1 MKTKYFLYARKSTE
15 DEERQVMSIEAQL
28 VELEEYAKREKL
40 EITERFIESKSAKK
54 PGREVFNKMM
64 TKINESKDSLG
75 LLAWHPDRLARNSVD
90 GGQII
95 YLIDTGKL
103 VSLRFPTFWFE
114 PTPQGL
120 FMLQVAF
127 GQSKYYSDNLS
138 ENVKRGMRQKL
149 RRGEWTGLAP
159 LGYVNNAKT
168 RNIEPES
175 TKARVISKAFEE
187 FAQGRHTLESL
198 AERLKFLGVASKKG
212 KRLCKAVIKHMLSNP
227 IYTGIIVHN
236 GETYEGKFQPIV
248 SRATF
253 EIVQSILKDR
263 AKPRKSKH
271 SHNFPFVGLL
281 RCGECDAAVTAQY
294 AHGNGGTYRYYRC
307 TKRLGPCSQRYLRED
322 LLATQLKVEL
332 SKVALCQDWT
342 EKIRIQV
349 DIWEKEQNQSSQT
362 FAQNLE
368 VKIKETDEKL
378 DKLVNAFLDGTIEK
392 ETYLIK
398 KDELVRTKTEL
409 LDRKRDFGRKG
420 NLWIEPLR
428 DWINAACH
436 AEKLASS
443 KDFYEI
449 KSLVEKIGTNHRLL
463 DRKILLDFKKP
474 FDLIPYYKRT
484 YDEKCLA
491 QKDLRNPCLSAKT
504 SQSQIWSGRPD
515 SNRGLLA
522 PEASALAKLSHAP
535 NIPEILD

>member
-28 VELEEYAKREKL
+28 VELEECAKREKL
-40 EITERFIESKSAKK
+40 EIVERFIESKSAKK

-198 AERLKFLGVASKKG
+198 AERLKFLGVASKRG
-212 KRLCKAVIKHMLSNP
+212 KRLCKAVVKHMLSNP
-227 IYTGIIVHN
+227 IYTGLIVHN
-236 GETYEGKFQPIV
+236 GETYEGKFLPIV
-248 SRATF
+248 SLTTF
-253 EIVQSILKDR
+253 EMVQSILKDR

-491 QKDLRNPCLSAKT
+491 QKDLRNPSLSAKN
-504 SQSQIWSGRPD
+504 SQSQIWSQ
-515 SNRGLLA
+515 LLNA
-522 PEASALAKLSHAP
+522 ARTYFENLI
-535 NIPEILD
+535 NET

>member
-1 MKTKYFLYARKSTE
+1 MMKTKYFLYARKSTE

-28 VELEEYAKREKL
+28 TELEEFAKREKL
-40 EITERFIESKSAKK
+40 EISERFIESKSAKK
-54 PGREVFNKMM
+54 PGREIFNAMIA
-64 TKINESKDSLG
+64 KINESKEPFG

-159 LGYVNNAKT
+159 LGYMNNAKT
-168 RNIEPES
+168 RNIEPDS
-175 TKARVISKAFEE
+175 TKARVISRAFEE
-187 FAQGRHTLESL
+187 FSQGKHTLESL
-198 AERLKFLGVASKKG
+198 AERLKFLGVASKAG
-212 KRLCKAVIKHMLSNP
+212 KRLCKAVVKHMLSNP
-227 IYTGIIVHN
+227 IYTGLIVHN

-253 EIVQSILKDR
+253 ETVQRILKDR
-263 AKPRKSKH
+263 AKPRKSKK

-281 RCGECDAAVTAQY
+281 RCGECGAAVTAQY
-294 AHGNGGTYRYYRC
+294 AHGHGGTYRYYRC

-322 LLATQLKVEL
+322 LMATQLKDSL
-332 SKVALCQDWT
+332 SKVALCQEWT
-342 EKIRIQV
+342 EKMRAQV
-349 DIWEKEQNQSSQT
+349 DIWEKEQTQVSKS

-368 VKIKETDEKL
+368 LKIKEADEKL

-398 KDELVRTKTEL
+398 KDELVKLKTEL
-409 LDRKRDFGRKG
+409 LEKKRALDTKCQGW
-420 NLWIEPLR
+420 NEPLR
-428 DWINAACH
+428 EWLNLACH
-436 AEKLASS
+436 IEKLASS
-443 KDFYEI
+443 EDFYEI
-449 KSLVEKIGTNHRLL
+449 KSLMEKIGTNRRLL
-463 DRKILLDFKKP
+463 DRKIILDFKKP
-474 FDLIPYYKRT
+474 FDLIPLYKRS
-484 YDEKCLA
+484 YEKENL
-491 QKDLRNPCLSAKT
+491 AKT
-504 SQSQIWSGRPD
+504 QSKNFDLSLKNPQSQIWSQ
-515 SNRGLLA
+515 LLNA
-522 PEASALAKLSHAP
+522 ARTHFERLTTKT
-535 NIPEILD
+535 